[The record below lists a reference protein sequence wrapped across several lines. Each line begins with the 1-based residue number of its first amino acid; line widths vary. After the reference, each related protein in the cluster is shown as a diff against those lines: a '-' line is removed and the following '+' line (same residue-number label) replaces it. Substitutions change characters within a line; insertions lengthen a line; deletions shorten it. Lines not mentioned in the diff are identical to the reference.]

1 MRDVIE
7 ASYTGDILAHRRCR
21 RAWAYEKHVGFHKYE
36 QSQAMEGRL
45 VHHAMEWLTTFYRK
59 YQRHAAAPELE
70 AQLHA
75 FFRVLWARGIRTQW
89 ERKQDVLDR
98 VRDRLFPQAVMHAT
112 VQHAIEGAAH
122 IEYELRAV
130 HPLPPHPGR
139 ASKLLLTGVM
149 DLVLR
154 QTGFTYPLSWVW
166 KSLKDLDGE
175 VREDAVTAAGGE
187 VEIWD
192 YKATSASTGFMADY
206 VLQLL
211 TYGGL
216 YAERAGALPVR
227 GVLFF
232 INESDPR
239 RQLLS
244 VVMDPAVVQA
254 ALRWTITQISEI
266 QDTIDQCE
274 QDPLAVSGGELALSA
289 LPRGQKITA
298 ELRKQCTGCSWRFDC
313 DEYRTHVGDSSAE
326 VDIYNV
332 FKN

>member
-21 RAWAYEKHVGFHKYE
+21 RAWAFEKHVGFHKYE

-45 VHHAMEWLTTFYRK
+45 VHHAMEWLTTYHRK
-59 YQRHAAAPELE
+59 HHRHATAPELQ
-70 AQLHA
+70 AQLIV

-98 VRDRLFPQAVMHAT
+98 VRDHLFPGGLMHTT
-112 VQHAIEGAAH
+112 VEHAIEGAAH
-122 IEYELRAV
+122 TEYELRAV
-130 HPLPPHPGR
+130 HPLPQLPGR

-154 QTGFTYPLSWVW
+154 QKGFTYPLQWAW
-166 KSLKDLDGE
+166 TSLSELAGE
-175 VREDAVTAAGGE
+175 VKDNAVIAAGGE

-192 YKATSASTGFMADY
+192 YKATSASTGFLADY

-211 TYGGL
+211 TYGAL
-216 YAERAGALPVR
+216 YAERAGTLPIR

-232 INESDPR
+232 INETDPS

-244 VVMDPAVVQA
+244 VAMTAPIVHA
-254 ALRWTITQISEI
+254 ALQWTITQVGDI

-274 QDPLAVSGGELALSA
+274 QDPLAVAGGELALSA
-289 LPRGQKITA
+289 LPLGQKITT

-313 DEYRTHVGDSSAE
+313 DEYRTYAGNSSSE
-326 VDIYNV
+326 VDIHNI